1 MRIILFGPP
10 GVGKGSQA
18 QFLSEREKVTHISTG
33 ILLRRAIESGTELGR
48 QAQAFVESGE
58 LVLGVLVRSLAEDAV
73 SACNFERYVLD
84 GYPRTI
90 EQAEWIDAFLAENEA
105 PIDTVLSLK
114 VPNSVIVDRLSKR
127 RVHKVTGENFH
138 LDFKPPPMDLDP
150 SLIIQRTDDMPD
162 AIQHRLEIYDEET
175 HPVQA
180 YYRERGLLREIDG
193 NGAFEVVYS
202 RILSAICLSVS

>member
-18 QFLSEREKVTHISTG
+18 QFLSERENVTHISTG
-33 ILLRRAIESGTELGR
+33 ILLRRAIASGTDLGR
-48 QAQAFVESGE
+48 EAQVFVESGE
-58 LVLGVLVRSLAEDAV
+58 LVPGVLVRSLAEDAV
-73 SACNFERYVLD
+73 SDCNFERYVLD

-127 RVHKVTGENFH
+127 RVHTVTGENYH
-138 LDFKPPPMDLDP
+138 LDFKPPPADVNP
-150 SLIIQRTDDMPD
+150 SLIMQRTDDMPD

-193 NGAFEVVYS
+193 NGAFEEVYG
-202 RILSAICLSVS
+202 RILSAIRVSVS